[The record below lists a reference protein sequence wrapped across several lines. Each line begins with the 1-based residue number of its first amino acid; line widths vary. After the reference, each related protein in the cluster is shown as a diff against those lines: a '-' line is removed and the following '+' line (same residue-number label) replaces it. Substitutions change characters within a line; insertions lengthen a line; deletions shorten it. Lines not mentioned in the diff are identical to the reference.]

1 MTEPSNP
8 EIPFC
13 RVLLV
18 GFMGAGKSA
27 VGAALAADLRWD
39 FRDFD
44 THIAARLGLPV
55 GRIFEEFGEEGF
67 RTIEDRVAAELLG
80 MDRAVL
86 ASGGGW
92 PCEPGRMEEIGDR
105 TLSVWLRVSPE
116 LAVERCRKQD
126 GTRPLLEALGDS
138 DVAAAAEALL
148 ARRRPYYEQA
158 RWTLDSSTAEPELLA
173 ERLANQIRTNPERPI
188 RE

>member
-1 MTEPSNP
+1 MTVPSKP
-8 EIPFC
+8 EIPFR

-27 VGAALAADLRWD
+27 VGSALAAELGWD

-44 THIAARLGLPV
+44 TDIAARLGLPV
-55 GRIFEEFGEEGF
+55 SRIFEEFGEDGF
-67 RTIEDRVAAELLG
+67 REVEDRVAIELLG

-92 PCEPGRMEEIGDR
+92 PCGPGRMETIGEE
-105 TLSVWLRVSPE
+105 TLSVWLRVRAE

-126 GTRPLLEALGDS
+126 MTRPLLESGGDS
-138 DVAAAAEALL
+138 SAVTVAEGLL
-148 ARRRPYYEQA
+148 AERTPYYEQA
-158 RWTLDSSTAEPELLA
+158 RWALDTSTAEPELLA
-173 ERLANQIRTNPERPI
+173 ERLANRIRTNPERPI